1 MTTDAAIRMNYIFV
15 DYENVQEVDLDLI
28 AGKAVKVFL
37 VVGQRRK
44 TLPSL
49 LARQIHQYHDQ
60 VTWIESEGATNNAL
74 DLVLAYHVG
83 LQAKA
88 DPKGYFHILARDKD
102 YDALIKHL
110 RANSLLASRDDEFAR
125 IPVLVAMTRLSL
137 EDRVKWVVERFQKN
151 KASRPKRM
159 KSLLTTIRLFC
170 RKELSDEE
178 VQQIVTA
185 LVARKLIELTP
196 QGEVVYRL

>member
-1 MTTDAAIRMNYIFV
+1 
-15 DYENVQEVDLDLI
+15 
-28 AGKAVKVFL
+28 
-37 VVGQRRK
+37 
-44 TLPSL
+44 
-49 LARQIHQYHDQ
+49 
-60 VTWIESEGATNNAL
+60 
-74 DLVLAYHVG
+74 LVLAYNVG

-110 RANSLLASRDDEFAR
+110 RANSILASRDDDFAR

-137 EDRVKWVVERFQKN
+137 DERVKWVVERFQKN
-151 KASRPKRM
+151 EVSRPKRK
-159 KSLLTTIRLFC
+159 KSLLTTIGSFC

-185 LVARKLIELTP
+185 MVAKKLIELTP
-196 QGEVVYRL
+196 EGGVVYQL

>member
-1 MTTDAAIRMNYIFV
+1 MTADAATRMNYIFV

-28 AGKAVKVFL
+28 VGKAVKVFL

-44 TLPSL
+44 NLPSL

-74 DLVLAYHVG
+74 DLVLAYHIG

-110 RANSLLASRDDEFAR
+110 RANSILASRNHEFAR
-125 IPVLVAMTRLSL
+125 IPALVTMTRLSL
-137 EDRVKWVVERFQKN
+137 AERVKWVVDRFEKN
-151 KASRPKRM
+151 KANRPKRK
-159 KSLLTTIRLFC
+159 KSLLTTVHSFC
-170 RKELSDEE
+170 RKEFSDEE
-178 VQQIVTA
+178 IERIVSDM
-185 LVARKLIELTP
+185 VVKKMIELTP
-196 QGEVVYRL
+196 KGGVVFHI

>member
-1 MTTDAAIRMNYIFV
+1 MTTDAATRMNYIFV

-28 AGKAVKVFL
+28 VGKAVKVFL

-110 RANSLLASRDDEFAR
+110 RANSILASRDDEFAR

-137 EDRVKWVVERFQKN
+137 EERVKWVVERFQKN
-151 KASRPKRM
+151 KASRPKR
-159 KSLLTTIRLFC
+159 KQSLLTTIRSFC

-185 LVARKLIELTP
+185 MVARKLIELTP
-196 QGEVVYRL
+196 QAKVVYRI

>member
-1 MTTDAAIRMNYIFV
+1 MTTDAATRMNYIFV

-28 AGKAVKVFL
+28 VGKAVKVFL

-60 VTWIESEGATNNAL
+60 VTWIESEGATTNAL

-88 DPKGYFHILARDKD
+88 DPKGYFHILARDQD

-110 RANSLLASRDDEFAR
+110 RANSILASRDDEFAR
-125 IPVLVAMTRLSL
+125 IPALVAMTRLSL
-137 EDRVKWVVERFQKN
+137 EERVKWVVERFQKN
-151 KASRPKRM
+151 KASRPKR
-159 KSLLTTIRLFC
+159 KQSLLTTIRALC
-170 RKELSDEE
+170 RKELPDEE

-185 LVARKLIELTP
+185 MVGRKLIEVTP
-196 QGEVVYRL
+196 QGEVVYHL

>member
-1 MTTDAAIRMNYIFV
+1 MTTDAAIRTNYIFV

-83 LQAKA
+83 RQANA

-102 YDALIKHL
+102 YDPLIKHL
-110 RANSLLASRDDEFAR
+110 RANRILASRDDTFAS
-125 IPVLVAMTRLSL
+125 IPALVTMNRLSL
-137 EDRVKWVVERFQKN
+137 EERVEWVVERFQKN
-151 KASRPKRM
+151 KASRPKR
-159 KSLLTTIRLFC
+159 KQSLLTTIRAFC

-185 LVARKLIELTP
+185 LVARELIELTP
-196 QGEVVYRL
+196 QGGVVYRL

>member
-1 MTTDAAIRMNYIFV
+1 MTTEAAIRMNYIFV

-28 AGKAVKVFL
+28 VGKAVKVFL

-83 LQAKA
+83 LQANA
-88 DPKGYFHILARDKD
+88 DPKGYFHILARDRD

-110 RANSLLASRDDEFAR
+110 RANSILASRDAEFAR
-125 IPVLVAMTRLSL
+125 IPALVAMTRLSL

-151 KASRPKRM
+151 KASRSKR
-159 KSLLTTIRLFC
+159 KQSLLTTIGSFC

-185 LVARKLIELTP
+185 MVARKLIELTP
-196 QGEVVYRL
+196 QGGVVYQL

>member
-1 MTTDAAIRMNYIFV
+1 MTTDAAIRINYIFV

-44 TLPSL
+44 SLPSL

-60 VTWIESEGATNNAL
+60 VTWIESEGATHNAL

-110 RANSLLASRDDEFAR
+110 RANSILASRDDEFAR
-125 IPVLVAMTRLSL
+125 IPALVAMTRLSL
-137 EDRVKWVVERFQKN
+137 EERVKWVVERFQKN
-151 KASRPKRM
+151 KASRPKR
-159 KSLLTTIRLFC
+159 KQSLLTTIHSFC

-185 LVARKLIELTP
+185 MVAKKLIELTP

>member
-1 MTTDAAIRMNYIFV
+1 MTADAAIRMNYIFV

-28 AGKAVKVFL
+28 VGKAVKVFL

-88 DPKGYFHILARDKD
+88 DPEGYFHILAKDKD

-110 RANSLLASRDDEFAR
+110 RANSLSASRDDEFAR
-125 IPVLVAMTRLSL
+125 IPVLVDMTRLSL
-137 EDRVKWVVERFQKN
+137 EERVQWVVERFQKN
-151 KASRPKRM
+151 KVSRPKR
-159 KSLLTTIRLFC
+159 KQKLLTTIHSFC

-185 LVARKLIELTP
+185 MVAKKLIELTP
-196 QGEVVYRL
+196 QGGVVYQL

>member
-15 DYENVQEVDLDLI
+15 DYENVQAVDLDLI
-28 AGKAVKVFL
+28 VGKAVKVFL

-60 VTWIESEGATNNAL
+60 VTWIESEGATKNAL

-88 DPKGYFHILARDKD
+88 DPKGYFHILAGDKD

-110 RANSLLASRDDEFAR
+110 RVNSILASRDDEFAR
-125 IPVLVAMTRLSL
+125 IPVLVAMTHLSL
-137 EDRVKWVVERFQKN
+137 EDRVKWVVERFQN
-151 KASRPKRM
+151 KVSRPKR
-159 KSLLTTIRLFC
+159 KQKLLTTIGSFC
-170 RKELSDEE
+170 RKELSDDE

-185 LVARKLIELTP
+185 MVARKLIELTP
-196 QGEVVYRL
+196 QGEVAYQL

>member
-1 MTTDAAIRMNYIFV
+1 MTTDAAPRMNYIFV

-28 AGKAVKVFL
+28 VGKPVKVFL

-110 RANSLLASRDDEFAR
+110 RANSILASRDDEFAR
-125 IPVLVAMTRLSL
+125 IPALVAITRLSL
-137 EDRVKWVVERFQKN
+137 EERVKWVVERFQKN
-151 KASRPKRM
+151 QASRPKR
-159 KSLLTTIRLFC
+159 KQSLLTTIRAFC
-170 RKELSDEE
+170 RKELPEEE
-178 VQQIVTA
+178 VQQIVTVM
-185 LVARKLIELTP
+185 VARKLIELTP
-196 QGEVVYRL
+196 QGGVVYQL